1 MALKILISGGGTGG
15 HIYPGISLANELKA
29 RDKKNDILFVGT
41 ERGMEAKIIPREG
54 FKFDTIIAKGI
65 KRQLCFD
72 SFNAI
77 IIFFI
82 SLIQSYKILKKYRPD
97 IVIGTG
103 GYVSGSIVLMASIL
117 NIPNFIHEQNVI
129 PGITNKF
136 LSHFAYTTFL
146 SFKQSKKYFKHKD
159 RLVFSG
165 NPIHTKNI
173 GGFKDKNYK
182 QFNLNSLKRT
192 ILVLGGSKGAASI
205 NSSVITGV
213 GLIKHVIKKDWQV
226 LLISGVDD
234 YEKISSIIGND
245 RNTFCVESYLYDIEK
260 AYNLADL
267 IICRAGATTLAEIN
281 AYGIPSVLIPYPFA
295 TDNHQELNARVL
307 EEEGAAI
314 VILEKELSGKSLS
327 KILSALLA
335 NRTQLETMAEKS
347 KVLGNV
353 DSAKK
358 IIDVIM
364 SKIKNNSV
372 SN

>member
-54 FKFDTIIAKGI
+54 FKFNTIIAKGI

-72 SFNAI
+72 SFKAI

-97 IVIGTG
+97 VVIGTG

-117 NIPNFIHEQNVI
+117 NIKTFIHEQNVI

-136 LSHFAYTTFL
+136 LSHFACVTFL
-146 SFKQSKKYFKHKD
+146 SFEQSKKYFKHKD

-165 NPIHTKNI
+165 NPIHIKNI

-182 QFNLNSLKRT
+182 QFNLNPLKRT

-205 NSSVITGV
+205 NSAVIAGV
-213 GLIKHVIKKDWQV
+213 RLIKYTIKKDWQV
-226 LLISGVDD
+226 LLISGVED
-234 YEKISSIIGND
+234 YEKINSIIGND
-245 RNTFCVESYLYDIEK
+245 GNTFCVESYLYDIEK

-295 TDNHQELNARVL
+295 TSNHQELNARVL
-307 EEEGAAI
+307 EEEGAAMI
-314 VILEKELSGKSLS
+314 ILEKELSGESLS
-327 KILSALLA
+327 KALSALLD
-335 NRTQLETMAEKS
+335 NRTRLETMAEKS

-358 IIDVIM
+358 IIDVII
-364 SKIKNNSV
+364 SKTKIVRLNN
-372 SN
+372 